1 MKRGERF
8 VVNVAP
14 ELDISSIDTLFQKL
28 NVLFKASMVYSL
40 RLDLPSAMKV
50 MLDLASDLAEFEKA
64 VFYLLDEEDKSYYAE
79 LVHGFSGK
87 LPSAYRKG
95 NIFLEWT
102 VENHL
107 PIRIQEAAGPEVEAA
122 FSDLSCRSVV
132 SIPIIVEGTIKAVI
146 QLFSSKPYNF
156 TDDNIRFLWILVLQL
171 EGLFHKMTRTDIS
184 MGGGKDPFTDLPMR
198 PQFDSEM
205 DREFTRSRRN
215 NRPFSIMLIS
225 IDNFAELSQQAASF
239 GGGMVIREV
248 VQRILPMVR
257 KIDTFTRFSEATLSL
272 LLPETELDQ
281 ANLLAN
287 RIRSRV
293 SAAPI
298 NSLSGF
304 YPGSSPSASGW
315 PGSP

>member
-171 EGLFHKMTRTDIS
+171 EGLFHKMTRTDLSIA
-184 MGGGKDPFTDLPMR
+184 GGGKDPFTDLPMR
-198 PQFDSEM
+198 PQFDTEM
-205 DREFTRSRRN
+205 EREFTRSRRN
-215 NRPFSIMLIS
+215 KPLRNCCCISSPTVRTRRFPRWSISSVVSLPLLTMTTCLTIS
-225 IDNFAELSQQAASF
+225 
-239 GGGMVIREV
+239 
-248 VQRILPMVR
+248 
-257 KIDTFTRFSEATLSL
+257 TRSSL
-272 LLPETELDQ
+272 
-281 ANLLAN
+281 
-287 RIRSRV
+287 V
-293 SAAPI
+293 SAR
-298 NSLSGF
+298 SLSGT
-304 YPGSSPSASGW
+304 SSPSRLLSLCR
-315 PGSP
+315 PTPPRS